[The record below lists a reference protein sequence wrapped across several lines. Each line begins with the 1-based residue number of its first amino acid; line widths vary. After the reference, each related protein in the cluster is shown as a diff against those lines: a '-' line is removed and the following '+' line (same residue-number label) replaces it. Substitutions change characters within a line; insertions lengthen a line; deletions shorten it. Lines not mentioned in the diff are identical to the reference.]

1 MNTSVRSDSFH
12 VVGEQV
18 AATLHEAHV
27 ALESYAEGDSGPAGL
42 QRCAEFLHATRGALH
57 VAEVYGAS
65 LLAEE
70 MEATCAFLGEGKHT
84 EQSISEGIEALSR
97 AMVQLPAYVER
108 IMGGGRDI
116 PLVLLP
122 LLNDLRAARGN
133 PLLSESTLLLLNLEP
148 PTASVEQPKHQ
159 PSGENIS
166 DLLVKL
172 RPQFQL
178 GLLGWIKGGNV
189 ADDLLRMANVAEH
202 LERAAVTNEV
212 HQLWWVVGGVLE
224 ALRAEGLETS
234 VALKRLI
241 GQADREIKRLQ
252 EKGEAEFAAQPPVDL
267 VNNLLYYVARAKTG
281 GVRCDAIRAAFNLSG
296 FGSGDE
302 QVEELR
308 EQLSAPSARLMKTVA
323 DAIRED
329 LGRAK
334 DVLDIYVRTG
344 MQDSTDLEAQVG
356 LLRKISD
363 TLGVLG
369 LGALREIV
377 QQRSQELA
385 ELIQS
390 PDDPAQGQLV
400 ALAAALL
407 EVEGRLDGEL
417 VSQVSETEPDGGDE
431 LTDTEFQQVAGAVLR
446 ECMVNLAH
454 VKESVTHALAQPDSG
469 AGLDGLDE
477 QLRGISAGL
486 MMLGKTRAVDLLNRA
501 GQAIHKCV
509 AGDSGSTDSSSL
521 NRLADSIVSLEYY
534 IETLK
539 AGRKDPVYMLDNAER
554 SLEAIETAVPFLPPV
569 AEGSN
574 SHTRTLKI
582 DTGHLEALP
591 AAPPAPEDQEAQPDI
606 ATEAELAADLARTA
620 ILEAPVLDIELGRP
634 DPELL
639 EVFIEEAREEIAA
652 IGRHFPVW
660 VDDQHDEEALITVR
674 RSFHTLK
681 GSGRMV
687 GAALIGEY
695 CWNIEGLLN
704 KLINKTVPV
713 TAPMLVFL
721 ADAIEALPQLL
732 EQLEVGTDPTVDF
745 AAIAED
751 AVSFAGSELP
761 LRYTHV
767 KPEQSEQAEPEE
779 DQVFIDP
786 DELAAEPEPEGI
798 DPVLLEIL
806 GRETAAHI
814 AVARK
819 FFAGCL
825 IGSEPFAI
833 TEDMHHACHTLHG
846 SITMANAVE
855 AARLTGPMYQIIE
868 ALYRRGDGLQVDEV
882 VLYRVGIDALEH
894 VISFLMNPD
903 GKAPNTS
910 GIEKR
915 LTDAAQVISGAS
927 DIVQPDAVE
936 LDADTA
942 ELPQLEDSVASV
954 DIDLTEAVEVSTPSP
969 EFDAEIAAIFVEE
982 AAEILESSDAA
993 LALLAQNS
1001 NNVAP
1006 LEELQRHLHTLKGGA
1021 RMAGVAVMGDFSHEL
1036 ESLLM
1041 RINQGGM
1048 GLDKSAYS
1056 LLQTSIDELH
1066 RMREEASSGV
1076 VAAPS
1081 AALMTR
1087 LTSVVEATMMTP
1099 ALLQKDSEKLARIY
1113 ADAEQDAKVD
1123 TKPESR
1129 EEEPGSV
1136 LTEEL
1141 AEELTEE
1148 LTEELL
1154 DSQPPTEVIQPGIGE
1169 SEQAAPLLVPE
1180 PENLGDLARDLIS
1193 GKAPEPTGELPED
1206 LLSASQQIPIPEVT
1220 PRREMAR
1227 VDSAML
1233 EDLLNN
1239 AGEISISHSRMNQQV
1254 SSLQFNLEELGQ
1266 TVQRLQGQ
1274 LRKLEGE
1281 TEAQILFRHQSE
1293 AEGDEAFDPLELD
1306 RYSTIQ
1312 QLSRGLAETASDVS
1326 SIKDLLQT
1334 ITSDTESILLQQART
1349 TSELQ
1354 DTLMRTRMVPFE
1366 QHVPRLSRL
1375 VRQQA
1380 QESGKQVELLVEGS
1394 SGELDRQVMEKMLPP
1409 FEHMLRNAVVHGIEM
1424 PNKRTE
1430 AGKSAEA
1437 KIIIR
1442 FAREGSQVLIEISD
1456 DGAGLNLDAV
1466 RDKALEKGIIKPGQ
1480 QVTDEEASQLI
1491 LRSGL
1496 STADKLTQSAGR
1508 GIGMNV
1514 VVSEISKLGG
1524 TLAIDTVQ
1532 GKGCKFT
1539 VRLPYTL
1546 AITQAFIVKVGN
1558 ETFALPLP
1566 SVEGVVRMSIEE
1578 FAERIAQDNPT
1589 VEHGGRQYRL
1599 RHLGSYLGMGPSKI
1613 ASDEEYLSIILV
1625 DAGKNSTALV
1635 TDETAENREIVIKPI
1650 SPLLAGI
1657 RGVAGATILG
1667 DGRVVII
1674 LDAPALVRSALAELP
1689 VQELSPSV
1697 DEDEGL
1703 PPLALVVDD
1712 SITMRRV
1719 TQRLLERNG
1728 MRVITAKDG
1737 VEALEVLQDHRPEI
1751 VLLDV
1756 EMPRMDGYE
1765 FAGHV
1770 RNSDK
1775 HADLPII
1782 MVTSRTGEK
1791 HRARAIELGVN
1802 DYLGKPYQESE
1813 MLEAMENLLGEGFN
1827 KPRSAR
1833 PRR

>member
-1 MNTSVRSDSFH
+1 MNTTLRSDSFH

-18 AATLHEAHV
+18 AVTLHDAHV
-27 ALESYAEGDSGPAGL
+27 ALESYAEGDVGPEGL
-42 QRCAEFLHATRGALH
+42 QHCATFLHAARGALH

-70 MEATCAFLGEGKHT
+70 MEATCTFLGEGKHS
-84 EQSISEGIEALSR
+84 EQLVIEGIEALSR

-148 PTASVEQPKHQ
+148 PTATVQQPKHE

-178 GLLGWIKGGNV
+178 GLLGWIKGGDV
-189 ADDLLRMANVAEH
+189 TGDLLRMANVAER
-202 LERAAVTNEV
+202 LERAATSNGV

-224 ALRAEGLETS
+224 ALQENGLEAS

-252 EKGEAEFAAQPPVDL
+252 EKGESEFAAHPPTDL
-267 VNNLLYYVARAKTG
+267 VNNLLYYIARAKTG
-281 GVRCDAIRAAFNLSG
+281 GPRCDAIQAAFNLSG
-296 FGSGDE
+296 FGHGDE

-344 MQDSTDLEAQVG
+344 MKDSTELEAQVG

-377 QQRSQELA
+377 QQHSQDLA
-385 ELIQS
+385 ELVQS
-390 PDDPAQGQLV
+390 PDDPAESQLV

-417 VSQVSETEPDGGDE
+417 LSQVRDAEPAEDNE
-431 LTDTEFQQVAGAVLR
+431 LTDSEFHQVAGAVLR
-446 ECMVNLAH
+446 ECIVNLAH
-454 VKESVTHALAQPDSG
+454 IKESITQALAQPASSVG
-469 AGLDGLDE
+469 MDGFNE

-486 MMLGKTRAVDLLNRA
+486 MMLGKTRAVDLLNRV

-509 AGDSGSTDSSSL
+509 ASTSESADSSSL

-534 IETLK
+534 METLK
-539 AGRKDPVYMLDNAER
+539 AGRKEPAYMLDNAER
-554 SLEAIETAVPFLPPV
+554 SLEAIEAEASFQPPV

-574 SHTRTLKI
+574 SHTQTLKI
-582 DTGHLEALP
+582 GTEMLAALP
-591 AAPPAPEDQEAQPDI
+591 DSPDVPVAPGVQEDSQVI
-606 ATEAELAADLARTA
+606 ASEAEVAADLARSA
-620 ILEAPVLDIELGRP
+620 IIEAPVLDIELGRP

-639 EVFIEEAREEIAA
+639 ELFIEEAREEIVA

-660 VDDQHDEEALITVR
+660 ADNQLDDEALITVR

-695 CWNIEGLLN
+695 CWNIERLLN
-704 KLINKTVPV
+704 KLINKTIAV

-732 EQLEVGTDPTVDF
+732 EQLEVGTEPTVDF

-751 AVSFAGSELP
+751 AVGFAESQLP

-767 KPEQSEQAEPEE
+767 KPDQPEEEPEE
-779 DQVFIDP
+779 DQVLIDP
-786 DELAAEPEPEGI
+786 DELATEPEPEGI

-806 GRETAAHI
+806 GRETAGHI
-814 AVARK
+814 AVIRK
-819 FFAGCL
+819 FIGGCL
-825 IGSEPFAI
+825 TGSEPFVI

-846 SITMANAVE
+846 SITMANAVD
-855 AARLTGPMYQIIE
+855 AARLTGPVYQIVE
-868 ALYRRGDGLQVDEV
+868 SLYRRGDGLEVDDIA
-882 VLYRVGIDALEH
+882 LCRVGIDAVEH
-894 VISFLMNPD
+894 VIACLIHPEE

-915 LTDAAQVISGAS
+915 LTEAVKLIAAASG
-927 DIVQPDAVE
+927 IVQSDAE
-936 LDADTA
+936 TA
-942 ELPQLEDSVASV
+942 ELPQLDVDPGEDAPVNIDV
-954 DIDLTEAVEVSTPSP
+954 DLTEALEPEQPEPVIP
-969 EFDAEIAAIFVEE
+969 EFDAEIADIFVEE
-982 AAEILESSDAA
+982 AAEILEASDTA
-993 LALLAQNS
+993 LALLVQNGK
-1001 NNVAP
+1001 NIAP

-1021 RMAGVAVMGDFSHEL
+1021 RMAGITAMGDFSHEL

-1041 RINQGGM
+1041 RVNQGGT
-1048 GLDKSAYS
+1048 GLDDEAFS
-1056 LLQTSIDELH
+1056 LLQASIDELH
-1066 RMREEASSGV
+1066 RMREEVSTGS

-1081 AALMTR
+1081 AELMTR
-1087 LTSVVEATMMTP
+1087 LTGVVEATMMTP
-1099 ALLQKDSEKLARIY
+1099 ALLQNDLEKLAAIVK
-1113 ADAEQDAKVD
+1113 EPVEIS
-1123 TKPESR
+1123 PEIV
-1129 EEEPGSV
+1129 E
-1136 LTEEL
+1136 TE
-1141 AEELTEE
+1141 
-1148 LTEELL
+1148 
-1154 DSQPPTEVIQPGIGE
+1154 S
-1169 SEQAAPLLVPE
+1169 AAPPQAEPPVDNIPEPEPELEDSDETLLVNTLLVPE
-1180 PENLGDLARDLIS
+1180 PENLGELARELTS
-1193 GKAPEPTGELPED
+1193 GEAPESTGELPED
-1206 LLSASQQIPIPEVT
+1206 LLPGTQHIPVPDIA
-1220 PRREMAR
+1220 PRKEMAR

-1233 EDLLNN
+1233 EELLNN

-1254 SSLQFNLEELGQ
+1254 NSLQFNLEELGQ

-1354 DTLMRTRMVPFE
+1354 DTLMRTRMVPFD

-1380 QESGKQVELLVEGS
+1380 QESGKQVELVVEGS

-1409 FEHMLRNAVVHGIEM
+1409 FEHMLRNAVFHGIEM
-1424 PNKRTE
+1424 PDMRTA

-1456 DGAGLNLDAV
+1456 DGAGLNLDVV
-1466 RDKALEKGIIKPGQ
+1466 REKALEQGIIKPDQ
-1480 QVTDEEASQLI
+1480 KVTDEEASQLI

-1508 GIGMNV
+1508 GIGMDV
-1514 VVSEISKLGG
+1514 VVSEIAKLGG

-1532 GKGCKFT
+1532 GKGSKFT

-1558 ETFALPLP
+1558 EVFALPLP
-1566 SVEGVVRMSIEE
+1566 SVEGVVRMSTEE
-1578 FAERIAQDNPT
+1578 FAERMTQENPQ
-1589 VEHGGRQYRL
+1589 VEYGGRRYRL
-1599 RHLGSYLGMGPSKI
+1599 RHLGLYLGIGAAKL
-1613 ASDEEYLSIILV
+1613 ATEDEYISIILV

-1635 TDETAENREIVIKPI
+1635 TDETAENREVVVKPI

-1657 RGVAGATILG
+1657 RGIAGATILG
-1667 DGRVVII
+1667 DGRVIII
-1674 LDAPALVRSALAELP
+1674 LDAPALVRSAVAELP
-1689 VQELSPSV
+1689 VQELPPSR
-1697 DEDEGL
+1697 EDEGL

-1737 VEALEVLQDHRPEI
+1737 VEALEVLQDHSPEI

-1770 RNSDK
+1770 RNSEQ
-1775 HADLPII
+1775 HANLPII

-1813 MLEAMENLLGEGFN
+1813 MLEAMKNLLGEGFN
-1827 KPRSAR
+1827 KPKSV
-1833 PRR
+1833 

>member
-1 MNTSVRSDSFH
+1 MNTTLRSDSFH
-12 VVGEQV
+12 AVGEQV
-18 AATLHEAHV
+18 AATLHDAHV
-27 ALESYAEGDSGPAGL
+27 ALESYAEGDIGPEGL
-42 QRCAEFLHATRGALH
+42 QRCATFLHAARGALH

-70 MEATCAFLGEGKHT
+70 MEATCTFLGEGKHS
-84 EQSISEGIEALSR
+84 EQLIIEGIEALSR

-148 PTASVEQPKHQ
+148 PTATVQQPKHK

-166 DLLVKL
+166 NLLVKL

-178 GLLGWIKGGNV
+178 GLLGWIKGGDV
-189 ADDLLRMANVAEH
+189 TGHLLRMANVAEH
-202 LERAAVTNEV
+202 LERAATSNEV

-224 ALRAEGLETS
+224 ALQANGLEAS

-252 EKGEAEFAAQPPVDL
+252 EKGEPEFAAHPPTDL
-267 VNNLLYYVARAKTG
+267 VNNLLYYIARAKTG
-281 GVRCDAIRAAFNLSG
+281 GPRCDAIRAAFNLSG
-296 FGSGDE
+296 FGHGDE

-344 MQDSTDLEAQVG
+344 MKDSTELEAQVG

-377 QQRSQELA
+377 QQRSQDLA
-385 ELIQS
+385 EMIQS
-390 PDDPAQGQLV
+390 PDDPAESQLV
-400 ALAAALL
+400 ALAAAFL

-417 VSQVSETEPDGGDE
+417 LSQVRDAEPAEDNE
-431 LTDTEFQQVAGAVLR
+431 LTDSEFHQVAGAVLR
-446 ECMVNLAH
+446 ECIVNLAH
-454 VKESVTHALAQPDSG
+454 IKESITQALAQPASSVG
-469 AGLDGLDE
+469 MDGFNE

-486 MMLGKTRAVDLLNRA
+486 MMLGKTRAVDLLNRV

-509 AGDSGSTDSSSL
+509 ASTSKSTDSSSL

-534 IETLK
+534 METLK
-539 AGRKDPVYMLDNAER
+539 AGRKEPAYMLDNAER
-554 SLEAIETAVPFLPPV
+554 SLEAIEAEAPFQPPV

-574 SHTRTLKI
+574 SHTQTLKI
-582 DTGHLEALP
+582 GTEMLAALP
-591 AAPPAPEDQEAQPDI
+591 DSPDVPVAPGAQEDSQVI
-606 ATEAELAADLARTA
+606 ANEAEVAVGLARTA
-620 ILEAPVLDIELGRP
+620 ILEAPVLDIKLGHP

-639 EVFIEEAREEIAA
+639 ELFIEEAREEIVA

-660 VDDQHDEEALITVR
+660 ADNQLDDEALITVR

-695 CWNIEGLLN
+695 CWNIERLLN
-704 KLINKTVPV
+704 KLINKTIAV
-713 TAPMLVFL
+713 TAPMPVFL

-732 EQLEVGTDPTVDF
+732 EQLEVGTEPTVDF
-745 AAIAED
+745 VAIAED
-751 AVSFAGSELP
+751 AVSFAESQLP

-767 KPEQSEQAEPEE
+767 KPDQPEEEPEE
-779 DQVFIDP
+779 DQVLIDP
-786 DELAAEPEPEGI
+786 DELVTEPEPEGI

-806 GRETAAHI
+806 GRETAGHI
-814 AVARK
+814 AVIRK
-819 FFAGCL
+819 FIGGCL

-833 TEDMHHACHTLHG
+833 TEGMHHACHTLHG
-846 SITMANAVE
+846 SITMASAVD
-855 AARLTGPMYQIIE
+855 AARLTGPVYQIVE
-868 ALYRRGDGLQVDEV
+868 SLYRRGDGLEVDDIA
-882 VLYRVGIDALEH
+882 LCRVGIDAVEH
-894 VISFLMNPD
+894 VIACLVNPEE
-903 GKAPNTS
+903 GTAPDTS

-915 LTDAAQVISGAS
+915 LTEAAKLIAAVS
-927 DIVQPDAVE
+927 DIVQSDAE
-936 LDADTA
+936 TA
-942 ELPQLEDSVASV
+942 ELPQLDVYLGEDTAVNI
-954 DIDLTEAVEVSTPSP
+954 DIDLTEALEPEQPELVIP
-969 EFDAEIAAIFVEE
+969 EFDAEIADIFVEE
-982 AAEILESSDAA
+982 AAEILEASDTA
-993 LALLAQNS
+993 LALLAQNGK
-1001 NNVAP
+1001 NVVP

-1021 RMAGVAVMGDFSHEL
+1021 RMVGITAMGDFSHEL

-1041 RINQGGM
+1041 RVNQGGE
-1048 GLDKSAYS
+1048 GLDDAAFS
-1056 LLQTSIDELH
+1056 LLQACIDELH
-1066 RMREEASSGV
+1066 RMREEVSTGS

-1081 AALMTR
+1081 AELMMR
-1087 LTSVVEATMMTP
+1087 LTGAVEATMVIP
-1099 ALLQKDSEKLARIY
+1099 ALR
-1113 ADAEQDAKVD
+1113 QDD
-1123 TKPESR
+1123 
-1129 EEEPGSV
+1129 
-1136 LTEEL
+1136 LEEL
-1141 AEELTEE
+1141 ADIVEEPVEISPEIVETE
-1148 LTEELL
+1148 
-1154 DSQPPTEVIQPGIGE
+1154 S
-1169 SEQAAPLLVPE
+1169 AAPPQAEPPVDNIPEPEPEAEDSDETLSVNTLVLPE
-1180 PENLGDLARDLIS
+1180 PENLGELARELTS
-1193 GKAPEPTGELPED
+1193 GEVPESTGELPED
-1206 LLSASQQIPIPEVT
+1206 LLSGTQHIPVPDIA
-1220 PRREMAR
+1220 PRKEMAR

-1254 SSLQFNLEELGQ
+1254 NSLQFNLEELGQ
-1266 TVQRLQGQ
+1266 TVQRLQRQ

-1354 DTLMRTRMVPFE
+1354 DTLMRTRMVPFD

-1380 QESGKQVELLVEGS
+1380 QESGKQVELVVEGS

-1424 PNKRTE
+1424 PDMRTA

-1437 KIIIR
+1437 KIIIS

-1456 DGAGLNLDAV
+1456 DGAGLNLDV
-1466 RDKALEKGIIKPGQ
+1466 LREKALEQGIIKPGQ
-1480 QVTDEEASQLI
+1480 KVTDEEASQLI

-1508 GIGMNV
+1508 GIGMDV
-1514 VVSEISKLGG
+1514 VVSEIAKLGG
-1524 TLAIDTVQ
+1524 TLAIDTAP
-1532 GKGCKFT
+1532 GKGSKFT

-1566 SVEGVVRMSIEE
+1566 SVEGVVRMSTEE
-1578 FAERIAQDNPT
+1578 FAERMTQENPQ
-1589 VEHGGRQYRL
+1589 VEYGGRLYRL
-1599 RHLGSYLGMGPSKI
+1599 RHLGLYLGTGAAKL
-1613 ASDEEYLSIILV
+1613 ATEDEYISIILV

-1635 TDETAENREIVIKPI
+1635 TDETAENREIVVKPI

-1657 RGVAGATILG
+1657 RGIAGATILG
-1667 DGRVVII
+1667 DGRVIII
-1674 LDAPALVRSALAELP
+1674 LDAQALVRSAVAQLP
-1689 VQELSPSV
+1689 VHELLPSA
-1697 DEDEGL
+1697 DDEGL

-1737 VEALEVLQDHRPEI
+1737 VEALEVLQDHSPEI

-1770 RNSDK
+1770 RNSEQ
-1775 HADLPII
+1775 HANLPII

-1827 KPRSAR
+1827 KPKSVR
-1833 PRR
+1833 PRH